1 MIRAVEAAGGFGAV
15 LHKGEREG
23 GTIIIVLAENGRN
36 QRLFELM
43 PDVEKGRVWT
53 LSKFQ
58 DTENPFEFSNYLD
71 RRAARD
77 PDLWIVELDI
87 ADGER
92 FILPQG

>member
-53 LSKFQ
+53 LSKRQ
-58 DTENPFEFSNYLD
+58 NTENTYEFSDYLD

>member
-15 LHKGEREG
+15 LHKGGREG

-53 LSKFQ
+53 LSKSQ
-58 DTENPFEFSNYLD
+58 VSENPYEFSDYLD

>member
-1 MIRAVEAAGGFGAV
+1 MIRAVESAGGFATV

-23 GTIIIVLAENGRN
+23 GTIVVVLAENGAN
-36 QRLFELM
+36 LRLFELM
-43 PDVEKGRVWT
+43 PDPEKGRLWIC
-53 LSKFQ
+53 SKQQ
-58 DTENPFEFSNYLD
+58 DPENPYAFTEYLD

-92 FILPQG
+92 FILPQA